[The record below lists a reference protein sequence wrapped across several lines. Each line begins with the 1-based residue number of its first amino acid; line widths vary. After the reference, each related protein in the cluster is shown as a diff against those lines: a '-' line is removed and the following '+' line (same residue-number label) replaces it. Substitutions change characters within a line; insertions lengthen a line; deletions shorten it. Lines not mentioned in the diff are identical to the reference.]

1 MFRGAGRS
9 PPRLPAMPSIRIE
22 VFHSVSEVEHIWRKA
37 QEQCACYG
45 FQTFEW
51 LSTWQ
56 ETIGVAERIEPHIV
70 HIADANENTL
80 MLLPL
85 GIQRRLGLLFLS
97 FLGGHVTDY
106 HAPIVRAEFAAGL
119 DAAALNSLMAWALER
134 LPRIDVIAFEKMP
147 SVIDDASNP
156 FAGLADAKHVC
167 NAHAATLG
175 GTFTDFRKRRNA
187 KFFSTAWRRLSKI
200 APVRF
205 CIAESP
211 DAAAEILRD
220 LIRQKRRRYQ
230 ELGYPGALAD
240 FTFHATVAK
249 RHLITGL
256 IQTSALCVGE
266 TMVATHLGMIFRNC
280 FYYLMPSYEAGDW
293 ARFSPGRILM
303 QSSHRMEHFT
313 RPKRIRSD
321 HRRRNLQ
328 TAMGGSHFATLRVYP
343 RSDRQGQ
350 NLPGAPP
357 GRRADKGPDQTSS
370 PRRLASDKAH
380 AETDQ
385 TSKSNQTEPFD
396 RSVLMAILDHFV

>member
-22 VFHSVSEVEHIWRKA
+22 VFHSASEVEHIWRKA
-37 QEQCACYG
+37 QENCACYG

-85 GIQRRLGLLFLS
+85 GIQRWLGLLFLS

-119 DAAALNSLMAWALER
+119 DAAALNRLMAFVLER

-167 NAHAATLG
+167 NAHAAALG
-175 GTFTDFRKRRNA
+175 GTFTDFRKRRSA
-187 KFFSTAWRRLSKI
+187 KFFSTGDRKWRRLSEI

-211 DAAAEILRD
+211 DAAAEILRV

-266 TMVATHLGMIFRNC
+266 TMVATHLGMIFRNR

-303 QSSHRMEHFT
+303 QSLIEWSISQGLKEFDLTIGDETYKRLWADHTLPLYECIRGLTGKGKIYRELHRAG
-313 RPKRIRSD
+313 RLIKDLIK
-321 HRRRNLQ
+321 RRR
-328 TAMGGSHFATLRVYP
+328 
-343 RSDRQGQ
+343 
-350 NLPGAPP
+350 PGALP
-357 GRRADKGPDQTSS
+357 QTK
-370 PRRLASDKAH
+370 PTPKPIKRP
-380 AETDQ
+380 
-385 TSKSNQTEPFD
+385 NQTKQSRLIEA
-396 RSVLMAILDHFV
+396 S